1 MSRLGLLALLG
12 LAFCL
17 GGRPALTLELV
28 GLDHYAVNVADLQRA
43 ADWYQRILG
52 FNVLHKWQTTW
63 MVGKDNI
70 KVGLFLRPDA
80 KSPSDPDQE
89 LLIQHVAFLLDGDKF
104 DAALKELA
112 DTGVQ
117 VDGPEDTGIAYSA
130 FFNDA
135 DGNLLEFTTYHSLP
149 SPAPAPAPPPAA
161 AAASRSHRSHT
172 P

>member
-43 ADWYQRILG
+43 ADWYQRALG
-52 FNVLHKWQTTW
+52 FKVLHKWQTTW

-80 KSPSDPDQE
+80 KPPTDPDKE
-89 LLIQHVAFLLDGDKF
+89 LLI
-104 DAALKELA
+104 
-112 DTGVQ
+112 
-117 VDGPEDTGIAYSA
+117 
-130 FFNDA
+130 
-135 DGNLLEFTTYHSLP
+135 
-149 SPAPAPAPPPAA
+149 
-161 AAASRSHRSHT
+161 
-172 P
+172 

>member
-1 MSRLGLLALLG
+1 MMRRVCLLALTG
-12 LAFCL
+12 LTVCL
-17 GGRPALTLELV
+17 GGRLAVAAELV
-28 GLDHYAVNVADLQRA
+28 GLDHYAVNVADLPRA

-52 FNVLHKWQTTW
+52 FNVLHKWNTTW

-80 KSPSDPDQE
+80 KPPADPDKE

-112 DTGVQ
+112 DKGVQ
-117 VDGPEDTGIAYSA
+117 IDGPEDTGIAYSA

-135 DGNLLEFTTYHSLP
+135 DGNLLEFTTYHRLP
-149 SPAPAPAPPPAA
+149 LPAPAPAAAPPI
-161 AAASRSHRSHT
+161 SRGTHLR
-172 P
+172 